1 MSTALI
7 VIAKAPAPGRSKTR
21 LCPPCE
27 PAQAAAL
34 AEAALHDTLDAVA
47 AVRGPRRRLLVL
59 DGQSDGWAP
68 ADFELYPQRRGGLAD
83 RLAGA
88 FAVAGGPALLV
99 GMDTPQL
106 TPAHLEHALSEL
118 ERDEVDAVIGP
129 AADGGYWAIGLRRPD
144 ERAFDGVPMSAADT
158 GARQRA
164 RLAELGL
171 RVAELPPMRD
181 VDTFDDALSVAGERP
196 GSRFARTLR
205 ALEVTG

>member
-1 MSTALI
+1 
-7 VIAKAPAPGRSKTR
+7 
-21 LCPPCE
+21 
-27 PAQAAAL
+27 
-34 AEAALHDTLDAVA
+34 
-47 AVRGPRRRLLVL
+47 
-59 DGQSDGWAP
+59 
-68 ADFELYPQRRGGLAD
+68 
-83 RLAGA
+83 LAGA

-144 ERAFDGVPMSAADT
+144 ERAFHGVPMSAADT